1 MEEIIR
7 TKASTE
13 VLQRVAVLETQMV
26 NVAHSVERIDAKVD
40 IQYQSINTR
49 ISDMK
54 DDIRSD
60 MSNHS
65 EKLLKFLEDHD
76 RKGNQQLSEIQKR
89 VEELER
95 WRWMMIGAAGVI
107 GYVLAHLKLSNL
119 F

>member
-1 MEEIIR
+1 VEEIIR

-60 MSNHS
+60 MASHND
-65 EKLLKFLEDHD
+65 KLMSFLETHD
-76 RKGNQQLSEIQKR
+76 RKGNEQMTAIQKR

-95 WRWMMIGAAGVI
+95 WRWMMIGASAVI
-107 GYVLAHLKLSNL
+107 GYVLAHVQVANL

>member
-1 MEEIIR
+1 VEEIIR

-60 MSNHS
+60 MVSHND
-65 EKLLKFLEDHD
+65 KLMSFLETHD
-76 RKGNQQLSEIQKR
+76 RKGNEQMTAIQKR

-95 WRWMMIGAAGVI
+95 WRWMMIGASGVI
-107 GYVLAHLKLSNL
+107 GYVLAHVQVANL